1 MILGLGFLSFLPETL
16 APVMTLIAFVAFT
29 GGWVGLGI
37 SALRVTARAPS
48 PLEGASL

>member
-37 SALRVTARAPS
+37 SALRITGPTPVAVG
-48 PLEGASL
+48 GAS